1 MSDALQIIADI
12 SALGLGTAESN
23 TTAAVLVASG
33 SFSKEATMLILVF
46 VFAVMEL
53 VILGPIAGELGKRSQ
68 AAAST
73 ATSDAMVSE
82 K

>member
-1 MSDALQIIADI
+1 MGLSLTIAQIIEPLRDARR
-12 SALGLGTAESN
+12 L
-23 TTAAVLVASG
+23 LVASG
-33 SFSKEATMLILVF
+33 SFSKEATMLIFVL

-53 VILGPIAGELGKRSQ
+53 VILGPIAGELGKHSQ